1 VVVQN
6 AAAGSGSFNVAVAA
20 AAPGVFT
27 SNSTGTGQ
35 ALALNQD
42 FSPNGPANPA
52 AAGSYVTVYFTG
64 GGVTNP
70 PGATGA
76 VTGLTEYLTQNVT
89 ATVGNVPATVS
100 FAGAA
105 PGFVNGVNQLNIQL
119 SASTPAGK
127 AVPLTITVGG
137 HASTATATLSVE

>member
-1 VVVQN
+1 
-6 AAAGSGSFNVAVAA
+6 
-20 AAPGVFT
+20 
-27 SNSTGTGQ
+27 
-35 ALALNQD
+35 
-42 FSPNGPANPA
+42 
-52 AAGSYVTVYFTG
+52 VTVYFTG

-70 PGATGA
+70 PGVTGS

-127 AVPLTITVGG
+127 AVPLAITVGG
-137 HASTATATLSVE
+137 QASAATATLSVE